1 MDELE
6 LGKFYLRSKTM
17 QKHLFF
23 IPYKIDK
30 VGEFDYQG
38 KTINPLNN
46 FDTWLSDIDADEVV
60 EVTERE
66 DMIYVMFIEN
76 KLKYKW
82 KN

>member
-6 LGKFYLRSKTM
+6 LGKFYLRSKTR

-23 IPYKIDK
+23 IPHKVRTEIDALSHY
-30 VGEFDYQG
+30 EG

-46 FDTWLSDIDADEVV
+46 FHTWLSNIDADEVE

-66 DMIYVMFIEN
+66 DMIFVMFIKAQQE
-76 KLKYKW
+76 
-82 KN
+82 